1 MSAPHD
7 LTEQPKEAPEKDKSF
22 RPASVGPP
30 EQSSEDANLD
40 RNSPGRRAVSRRLS
54 VSGQDEQEASPK
66 SDSVLGTES
75 HMLQDV
81 TRILSLTPEQR
92 IREVANVARFL
103 AAVRRV

>member
-1 MSAPHD
+1 MSANRD
-7 LTEQPKEAPEKDKSF
+7 LTKEPNGAPEKERSF
-22 RPASVGPP
+22 RPASVGPT
-30 EQSSEDANLD
+30 ERSSAATNLG
-40 RNSPGRRAVSRRLS
+40 RNPASSRAASRRLN
-54 VSGQDEQEASPK
+54 VSGQAGQEVSPK
-66 SDSVLGTES
+66 SDPVLGMES

>member
-1 MSAPHD
+1 MSAAHD
-7 LTEQPKEAPEKDKSF
+7 LTEQPKKAPEKEKSF
-22 RPASVGPP
+22 RLASVGPP
-30 EQSSEDANLD
+30 QQSSADANLD
-40 RNSPGRRAVSRRLS
+40 GTPRGSRAVSRRLN
-54 VSGQDEQEASPK
+54 VSGQDGQAESPK

>member
-1 MSAPHD
+1 MSTTRD
-7 LTEQPKEAPEKDKSF
+7 LTERPKGTPEKDKSF
-22 RPASVGPP
+22 RSASVGPP
-30 EQSSEDANLD
+30 QRSSADTNLD
-40 RNSPGRRAVSRRLS
+40 RNPPGSRAVSRRLN
-54 VSGQDEQEASPK
+54 VSGQDESPK
-66 SDSVLGTES
+66 SDSGLGTES

>member
-1 MSAPHD
+1 MSANRD
-7 LTEQPKEAPEKDKSF
+7 LTKEPNGAPEKERSF
-22 RPASVGPP
+22 RPASVGPT
-30 EQSSEDANLD
+30 ERSSVATNLG
-40 RNSPGRRAVSRRLS
+40 RNPPGSRAASRRLN
-54 VSGQDEQEASPK
+54 VAGQEVSPK
-66 SDSVLGTES
+66 SDPVLGMES